1 MIEVFPKSLNKLSN
15 ELVKKWTLSINTK
28 GSSDL
33 MPFFYGYLI
42 VKVICFSI
50 VFDKT
55 FILKLYFAVA

>member
-33 MPFFYGYLI
+33 MPFF
-42 VKVICFSI
+42 
-50 VFDKT
+50 
-55 FILKLYFAVA
+55 